1 MTDNHDTHK
10 QTAYDKHN
18 EDPGHLEQ
26 RIRELAY
33 RLWEVEGRQ
42 KEETTNIGTER
53 KNSSKTRRNRPI
65 RHLLP
70 EVIEPERIVTKA
82 PICELL

>member
-1 MTDNHDTHK
+1 MTSTTKIQVIWSSGFVNLPI
-10 QTAYDKHN
+10 AF
-18 EDPGHLEQ
+18 G
-26 RIRELAY
+26 
-33 RLWEVEGRQ
+33 RLKGAK